1 MDFFANKTK
10 NQSFPVVKLNS
21 NSHPPFYS
29 CAKWHPPFYSCA
41 KWQSYFKSKGKI
53 MIFFIEDSYESADLK
68 ILKKIFWLLNTPT
81 SVMRS
86 DPCECHPKVKIRD
99 PKVKIWDHTWSGIR
113 MSKKRWSESKK
124 RWSETK
130 KLGVRMTEVG
140 VCGRM
145 LNGIFSSN
153 LGGVYLFLCKISRE
167 IRKSQRKVDLSTANQ
182 CFVHFCQPVP
192 YAILLTWCDQRYCT
206 YQIPLHPPV

>member
-1 MDFFANKTK
+1 
-10 NQSFPVVKLNS
+10 
-21 NSHPPFYS
+21 
-29 CAKWHPPFYSCA
+29 
-41 KWQSYFKSKGKI
+41 

-68 ILKKIFWLLNTPT
+68 ILKKKFGCL
-81 SVMRS
+81 
-86 DPCECHPKVKIRD
+86 
-99 PKVKIWDHTWSGIR
+99 
-113 MSKKRWSESKK
+113 
-124 RWSETK
+124 
-130 KLGVRMTEVG
+130 
-140 VCGRM
+140 CGRM

-182 CFVHFCQPVP
+182 CSVHFCQPVA